1 MKRIQ
6 IGLLLMV
13 MGLASRQLMGQD
25 RRMSAPAWKLQA
37 TSRAASYDE
46 LLRAG
51 TSVPDWSNGW
61 AIAIEGEPRNANQ
74 YRAISPDGAVRTGP
88 VTLPGATQLTLRH
101 ATVAA
106 DGAVVVA
113 GHAYMSDRS
122 AQYFIARIGA
132 DGAVTGSVRTGPF
145 APQCICAA
153 QDGSVWAVGS
163 ELDAEELGDSYPL
176 LRHFDFEKGLLGQAL
191 EADSFSPS
199 QNPSVVINRW
209 VMGDA
214 DSSWLRC
221 DSKRAYV
228 YSNQTDELI
237 EVDARTHTV
246 SRWQIDS
253 DAAGKVVGLAITVSG
268 ELFANLV
275 PADDPTN
282 GRLTLSLFALEKD
295 KARSNAGWVIVDQEQ
310 DKQAKSSDTI
320 SRGVRLWGADGERL
334 VLEDMDGPS
343 QSVVRWTEVTPIAG
357 ARQ

>member
-6 IGLLLMV
+6 FGLLLLV
-13 MGLASRQLMGQD
+13 MGLASGQLTGQD
-25 RRMSAPAWKLQA
+25 RRVSAPAWKLHA

-51 TSVPDWSNGW
+51 VSLPDWSNGW
-61 AIAIEGEPRNANQ
+61 AIAIEGEPRTANE
-74 YRAISPDGAVRTGP
+74 YRATSDGTVRTGT
-88 VTLPGATQLTLRH
+88 VTLPGATQLAVWH
-101 ATVAA
+101 ATVAV
-106 DGAVVVA
+106 DGAVVVS

-122 AQYFIARIGA
+122 AQYFIARIGS

-163 ELDAEELGDSYPL
+163 ELDAEELGESYAL
-176 LRHFDFEKGLLGQAL
+176 VRHFDFEKGLIGQAV

-199 QNPSVVINRW
+199 QNPSRFMNRW
-209 VMGDA
+209 VTGDT

-237 EVDARTHTV
+237 EVDARTHAV

-253 DAAGKVVGLAITVSG
+253 SAGKVVGLAITASG
-268 ELFANLV
+268 ELFANLL
-275 PADDPTN
+275 PDGDPTN
-282 GRLTLSLFALEKD
+282 GRPTLNLFALEKD
-295 KARSNAGWVIVDQEQ
+295 KAGLSAGWVMAGQGT
-310 DKQAKSSDTI
+310 AK
-320 SRGVRLWGADGERL
+320 GLRLWGADGDRL
-334 VLEDMDGPS
+334 VLEDMDGQPGK
-343 QSVVRWTEVTPIAG
+343 VVRWTEVSRAEHP
-357 ARQ
+357 